1 MGNGFSEEL
10 LPSTET
16 ELLQETR
23 FLKTSPSPPRGG
35 GGRGEGGAPHTAT
48 IYLLPA
54 TVISGIFLFWP
65 LAQVGWLALQR
76 WNGYGPQRFVGLGNF
91 VGLWGDEVFRS
102 ALGHSLLWELGAALV
117 PSAVGLGFALLAQA
131 SRGRTMFL
139 AAIFFPA
146 LLPATVV
153 AALWT
158 LVLSPLSGLLNTL
171 LRTVGLGTLAS
182 DWLGDPHLALGALFT
197 AWLWASLGIGTL
209 IFWAGLRTI
218 GREYIELAMVE
229 GAGRLWRFRHVILP
243 GLQRA
248 GGIVLLVNAA
258 LGAQV
263 FDLVFVTTGGG
274 PGYATM
280 LLPIDMYGR
289 AFGGHTGQ
297 GAAVACVQ
305 LLTTLALATGV
316 LLLLRGGGSL
326 DSSGPEGLTTRP
338 GGWIP
343 AGILAVLTVLLL
355 LPLGW
360 LLLAAVQP
368 GRAFAL
374 YGNGPGLD
382 PTTWQWSN
390 FATVWNSGW
399 SDAAITSLG
408 LAALVVGGTLLVAA
422 PAAFALAHLLQR
434 SLWRFGALLLLL
446 FGLLQPATVTI
457 IPLFALLHEFRLL
470 DTIWGVVLPEIA
482 RLAPFGV
489 LVLWGFLAQA
499 PPEVMEA
506 ARLDGASPL
515 QLMLRVALPLARP
528 AILAVTVWAFVS
540 SWNEYL
546 LPTVVSQDGSLQTVP
561 TLLGGFIG
569 RYDTEYGLL
578 AASALLSMLPSLVLY
593 LALRYPA
600 TRGLNSRGRVGR

>member
-1 MGNGFSEEL
+1 MSGQFDRTDALMTFHGE
-10 LPSTET
+10 
-16 ELLQETR
+16 R
-23 FLKTSPSPPRGG
+23 RG
-35 GGRGEGGAPHTAT
+35 AYTAT
-48 IYLLPA
+48 IYVLPA
-54 TVISGIFLFWP
+54 TVISGVFLFWP

-76 WNGYGPQRFVGLGNF
+76 WNGYGPQTFVGLGNF
-91 VGLWGDEVFRS
+91 VGLWDDGVFRS
-102 ALGHSLLWELGAALV
+102 ALGHSLLWELGAALI
-117 PSAVGLGFALLAQA
+117 PSAVGLSFALLAQA
-131 SRGRTMFL
+131 SRGRTVFL
-139 AAIFFPA
+139 VAIFFPA

-171 LRTVGLGTLAS
+171 LRAVGLGALAS
-182 DWLGDPHLALGALFT
+182 DWLGDPHLALGALFA
-197 AWLWASLGIGTL
+197 AWLWASLGVGTL
-209 IFWAGLRTI
+209 IFWAGLRSI

-229 GAGRLWRFRHVILP
+229 GAGWLWRFRHVMLP

-258 LGAQV
+258 LAAQV

-305 LLTTLALATGV
+305 LLTALALATGV
-316 LLLLRGGGSL
+316 LLLLRGSGSL
-326 DSSGPEGLTTRP
+326 DSSGPEGLTARS

-360 LLLAAVQP
+360 LLLASMQP

-374 YGNGPGLD
+374 YGHGPGLD

-390 FATVWNSGW
+390 FATVWNRGW

-408 LAALVVGGTLLVAA
+408 LAAVVVGGTLLVAA
-422 PAAFALAHLLQR
+422 PAAFALAHLLPD
-434 SLWRFGALLLLL
+434 SLWRYSALMLLLI
-446 FGLLQPATVTI
+446 GLLQPATVTI
-457 IPLFALLHEFRLL
+457 IPLFALLHDFRLL
-470 DTIWGVVLPEIA
+470 DTVWGVVLPEIA

-506 ARLDGASPL
+506 ARIDGASPL
-515 QLMLRVALPLARP
+515 QQMLRVALPLARP
-528 AILAVTVWAFVS
+528 AILAVTVWVFVS

-561 TLLGGFIG
+561 TLLAGFIG
-569 RYDTEYGLL
+569 SYDTEYGLL

-600 TRGLNSRGRVGR
+600 TRGLSFRGRAGR

>member
-1 MGNGFSEEL
+1 MPRRPP
-10 LPSTET
+10 LPPA
-16 ELLQETR
+16 
-23 FLKTSPSPPRGG
+23 PSPPRGG

-289 AFGGHTGQ
+289 AFGGYTGQ

-360 LLLAAVQP
+360 LLRAAVQP

-546 LPTVVSQDGSLQTVP
+546 LPTVVSRDGSLQTVP

>member
-1 MGNGFSEEL
+1 VPRRPP
-10 LPSTET
+10 LP
-16 ELLQETR
+16 
-23 FLKTSPSPPRGG
+23 PAPPPPPGG
-35 GGRGEGGAPHTAT
+35 GGGGGGGGAPHTAT

-289 AFGGHTGQ
+289 AFGGYTGQ

-360 LLLAAVQP
+360 LLRAAVQP

-546 LPTVVSQDGSLQTVP
+546 LPTVVSRDGSLQTVP